1 MPQWPYHQ
9 ERQSNSNHTIN
20 LARLRGEN
28 VYCNKNEFYI
38 ASRVCRYEPGQPP
51 MAPESQYTPISI
63 KDKHTDETIII

>member
-1 MPQWPYHQ
+1 MY
-9 ERQSNSNHTIN
+9 I
-20 LARLRGEN
+20 AI
-28 VYCNKNEFYI
+28 KNEFYI